1 MSITYP
7 LTFPNRPAP
16 SHFSIEPAS
25 FSAMTQSA
33 WTASQQVQLNQGQ
46 MWTIS
51 VDYPPMSENDARDWL
66 ATLLAMRGQYGTV
79 LFGNPKMKSPR
90 GNWGSA
96 PTVDGAGQSG
106 QQLAVGGLPANA
118 IIRAGDF
125 FQLGDDASAKLHTVV
140 QDATANGSGAV
151 TLDVWPRLRT
161 IPGNGDAI
169 TVSSPRG
176 LFRLASPSFSLQFE
190 PFRYG
195 LSLQLIEAVA

>member
-1 MSITYP
+1 MAIMYP

-16 SHFSIEPAS
+16 SRFSIEPAS
-25 FSAMTQSA
+25 FSGMTQSP

-51 VDYPPMSENDARDWL
+51 ADYPPMNENDARDWL

-79 LFGNPKMKSPR
+79 LFGNPTMKSPR

-96 PTVDGAGQSG
+96 PTVDGAGQTG
-106 QQLAVGGLPANA
+106 QQLAVGGLPADA

-125 FQLGDDASAKLHTVV
+125 FQLGDGSAAKLHTVV
-140 QDATANGSGAV
+140 QDATADGSGLA
-151 TLDVWPRLRT
+151 TLDVWPRLRSM
-161 IPGNGDAI
+161 PGNGDAI
-169 TVSSPRG
+169 TTSSPRG
-176 LFRLASPSFSLQFE
+176 VFRLAGPSISMQFE

-195 LSLQLIEAVA
+195 FSLQLIEAVA

>member
-51 VDYPPMSENDARDWL
+51 VDYPPMSESDARDWL

-79 LFGNPKMKSPR
+79 LFGNPKMKTPR

-106 QQLAVGGLPANA
+106 QQLAVGGLPADA
-118 IIRAGDF
+118 VIRAGDF

>member
-51 VDYPPMSENDARDWL
+51 VDYPPMSESDARDWL

>member
-1 MSITYP
+1 MSISYP

-16 SHFSIEPAS
+16 SRFSIEPAS
-25 FSAMTQSA
+25 FSAMTQSP

-46 MWTIS
+46 MWTVS
-51 VDYPPMSENDARDWL
+51 ADYPPMNESDARDWL

-79 LFGNPKMKSPR
+79 LFGNPRMKSPR

-96 PTVDGAGQSG
+96 PTVNGAGQTG
-106 QQLAVGGLPANA
+106 QTLAVGGLPANA

-125 FQLGDDASAKLHTVV
+125 FQLGTDASAKLHTVA

-151 TLDVWPRLRT
+151 TLDIWPRLRT

-176 LFRLASPSFSLQFE
+176 VFRLASPSFSLQFE